1 MRRSVR
7 WHLLLSS
14 LAVSMMAI
22 LAVGLVTFLLVDNYF
37 SQQEE
42 DFLSDRGESLVE
54 PLEIVLRGGNPADL
68 QQIASFGLL
77 ANQMRVR
84 ILDARGS
91 LLVDS
96 GSFSDLISVEPRF
109 RKSQIDSAFQFLMD
123 DLGHLQGFG
132 FPMISGGESFESF
145 FRQPADSNIQ
155 NVLPS
160 VTFAQQ
166 QPISDYSDV
175 IVQMPLRV
183 NNRVVAIAELS
194 EGPAFG
200 KAIRDSIQKALIAGG
215 VVAII
220 VAGIAAI
227 ISARQ
232 LTRPLEALGGAA
244 NQMAEGNLSAR
255 APSSNLKEYDRL
267 ATRFNTM
274 ADRLGATIS
283 SLEAERSSLKRFIAD
298 ASHELRTPL
307 TALKTFN
314 QLLSQ
319 NVTPE
324 REPESTF
331 IAESGLQINQ
341 LDQLTSDLL
350 NLSRLEARLSGT
362 DFTTEDIRPAIERS
376 IQAIRPQSAI
386 RRQKLI
392 IELSEEPIVLSHDPA
407 AIERAVDNLLSN
419 AVKFTPEEGTIQIC
433 TTLDEEGVTIIVRDS
448 GLGISPSEQLLIF
461 ERFYRGR
468 NQKVDGSGLGL
479 AISQEIAAIHGGR
492 IEVESEEEK
501 GSSFAL
507 ILPLSASEES

>member
-1 MRRSVR
+1 
-7 WHLLLSS
+7 
-14 LAVSMMAI
+14 MMAI
-22 LAVGLVTFLLVDNYF
+22 LAVGLVTFLLVNNYF

-42 DFLSDRGESLVE
+42 EFLRDRGESLVE
-54 PLEIVLRGGNPADL
+54 PLEIVLGGGNPAEL

-84 ILDARGS
+84 ILDASGG

-109 RKSQIDSAFQFLMD
+109 RRSQMDSAFQFLMD
-123 DLGHLQGFG
+123 DHGHFQGFG
-132 FPMISGGESFESF
+132 FPMMTGAGPFESF
-145 FRQPADSNIQ
+145 FRQPDDTALQ
-155 NVLPS
+155 EALPS
-160 VTFAQQ
+160 LTFTQQ
-166 QPISDYSDV
+166 QPISDFSDV
-175 IVQMPLRV
+175 TVLMPLHLD
-183 NNRVVAIAELS
+183 NQVVAVAELS

-215 VVAII
+215 VVAVI

-244 NQMAEGNLSAR
+244 NEMAEGNLSAR

-267 ATRFNTM
+267 AIRFNAM
-274 ADRLGATIS
+274 ADRLGATIA

-319 NVTPE
+319 QVTTD

-341 LDQLTSDLL
+341 LDRLTSDLL

-362 DFTTEDIRPAIERS
+362 DFVTEDIRPAIERS
-376 IQAIRPQSAI
+376 IQAIRPQSAMK
-386 RRQKLI
+386 RQKLV
-392 IELSEEPIVLSHDPA
+392 IELSEEPIILSHDPA

-419 AVKFTPEEGTIQIC
+419 AVKYAPERSTIQIR
-433 TTLDEEGVTIIVRDS
+433 TRLDKESITIIVSDD
-448 GLGISPSEQLLIF
+448 GPGIPAREQPFIF

-468 NQKVDGSGLGL
+468 EQKVDGSGLGL

-492 IEVESEEEK
+492 INVDSEEGK
-501 GSSFAL
+501 GSTFSL
-507 ILPLSASEES
+507 ILPLRKSEES